1 MVMLHSAIVFLSV
14 ATISRVLLPLKDFTL
29 FFTAKSARFEKAG
42 GCAMWKVTGKG
53 CFYQIHFLIHE
64 MWEFCHELE
73 EIWELLHYIHRI

>member
-1 MVMLHSAIVFLSV
+1 MVMLPSAIVFLPV

-42 GCAMWKVTGKG
+42 GCAMWIVTGKG
-53 CFYQIHFLIHE
+53 CIYQIHFLIHE

-73 EIWELLHYIHRI
+73 EIWELLHYIYSI